1 MNFYNGF
8 SPAQRIKALNWSK
21 AQRAAGRRKPK
32 AEKCMACGQEHGLI
46 QFHSEDYSEP
56 YGPHI
61 GAYEFCY
68 RCHMTL
74 HCRFSSHTAWEKYK
88 EFLRAGYRW
97 EPIHGSNF
105 DLIRRFLGQPKP
117 PAEKGEP
124 RPVLIFD
131 QMGI

>member
-1 MNFYNGF
+1 MKFYNGF
-8 SPAQRIKALNWSK
+8 SPAQRLKALKWLRNEQ
-21 AQRAAGRRKPK
+21 AHGRRQSKPK
-32 AEKCMACGQEHGLI
+32 VCMACGQTEGLL
-46 QFHSEDYSEP
+46 QEHSEDYSEP
-56 YGPHI
+56 FGSHI
-61 GAYEFCY
+61 GSYEFCY
-68 RCHMTL
+68 RCHITL

-131 QMGI
+131 QMEI